1 MLIGGIVLGL
11 LVGLLTGGRPGNL
24 ARVQFRWVA
33 LLFLA
38 VALRYFTEAAISNGV
53 AVVDAARLP
62 LYAGAFALLAW
73 WLWLNR
79 WWPGFL
85 VVAAGV
91 VANGLAIVVN
101 GGWMPVWGPALD
113 AAGMTT
119 GDLVTSFHRLLP
131 PTLDLQFLL
140 QAGPLADLVPFPV
153 PVLTNVTSIGDVFMS
168 LGLAWFAFNALHPGT
183 RPVPGA
189 RPDQQA
195 EDLAAAAGLP
205 TPLSLSIV
213 RAQRFDASQ
222 GVGPLVRPETGLAT
236 LVLAPELELA
246 WPGAG
251 DRGAAGAA
259 AVAALAPSMRAAV
272 ALPAPAPGAVAL
284 PVPSGLRARVAAHP
298 YMRLARD
305 PRFSALWIGQLIS
318 LFGDR
323 LSQIAIAVLV
333 LGVTGSALQV
343 GLVFLAA
350 TLPNLVVG
358 PIAGTF
364 VDRWDQK
371 RVMVLSDL
379 LRAALA
385 IALPFAA
392 DANIY
397 LVYPIV
403 FTMTVVSV
411 FFRPA
416 RAAVLPRIVRQED
429 LMPANAAMWT
439 GETIADIAGYPIA
452 GLFVAFV
459 GSAIGVAFW
468 LDAGSYVVSAILI
481 GSLTIP
487 PVVRRAGPAVGS
499 ALRAFV
505 TEMRDG
511 WAFLRHEP
519 TLISNTLISAVAQL
533 SIGATLALT
542 VVYARDVL
550 DGRYIPYPQSYAAI
564 DTAIGVGNLVGGFVI
579 GAIGSRWRKGPLVI
593 LGYVVMGVATIFLGA
608 TANVLA
614 ALACAGIIGVANM
627 LFIIPTQ
634 TLFAERTPED
644 LMGRVV
650 GIRFSI
656 VFGSL
661 TGAMAVSGII
671 AESVG
676 VGVVFIAFG
685 AVTAIAGLVGAF
697 IPAVRNA

>member
-11 LVGLLTGGRPGNL
+11 LVGLLAGGRPSNL
-24 ARVQFRWVA
+24 AGVQFRWVA

-53 AVVDAARLP
+53 AAVEAARLP
-62 LYAGAFALLAW
+62 LYASAFALLAW

-91 VANGLAIVVN
+91 VANGFAIVVN

-113 AAGMTT
+113 AAGMTE

-131 PTLDLQFLL
+131 PTVDLQFLL

-153 PVLTNVTSIGDVFMS
+153 PILTNVASIGDVFMS
-168 LGLAWFAFNALHPGT
+168 LGLAWFAFNAVHPGT
-183 RPVPGA
+183 RPGPAA
-189 RPDQQA
+189 REQA
-195 EDLAAAAGLP
+195 EDLAAPAGLP

-213 RAQRFDASQ
+213 RAQGLDASR
-222 GVGPLVRPETGLAT
+222 GIGPLVRPETGLAP
-236 LVLAPELELA
+236 LVLAPELA
-246 WPGAG
+246 VATASTGGGVAVG
-251 DRGAAGAA
+251 GGVAA
-259 AVAALAPSMRAAV
+259 AMPVAA
-272 ALPAPAPGAVAL
+272 ALPALAAGAVAL
-284 PVPSGLRARVAAHP
+284 PVPAGLRARVAAHP
-298 YMRLARD
+298 YARLARD
-305 PRFSALWIGQLIS
+305 PRFSALWIAQLIS

-323 LSQIAIAVLV
+323 LHQVALAVLV

-371 RVMVLSDL
+371 RVMVLSDV

-403 FTMTVVSV
+403 FSMTVVSV

-416 RAAVLPRIVRQED
+416 RAAVLPRIVRHED

-459 GSAIGVAFW
+459 GSALGVAFW

-487 PVVRRAGPAVGS
+487 PVVRRAGPAVGN
-499 ALRAFV
+499 ALRAFFA
-505 TEMRDG
+505 EMRDG
-511 WAFLRHEP
+511 WRFLRREP
-519 TLISNTLISAVAQL
+519 ALISNTLISAVAQL
-533 SIGATLALT
+533 SIGAVIALT

-579 GAIGSRWRKGPLVI
+579 GAIGNRWRKGPLVI
-593 LGYVVMGVATIFLGA
+593 LGYVVVGGATVFLGM
-608 TANVLA
+608 TGNVLA

-627 LFIIPTQ
+627 MFIIPTQ

-661 TGAMAVSGII
+661 TGAMAVSGVI

-676 VGVVFIAFG
+676 VGIVFIAFG
-685 AVTAIAGLVGAF
+685 AVTAIAGLAGAF

>member
-11 LVGLLTGGRPGNL
+11 LAGLLAGGRPSNL

-53 AVVDAARLP
+53 AVVEAARLP
-62 LYAGAFALLAW
+62 LYASAFALLAW

-79 WWPGFL
+79 RWPGFL

-91 VANGLAIVVN
+91 VANGLAIAVN

-131 PTLDLQFLL
+131 PTVDLQFLL

-168 LGLAWFAFNALHPGT
+168 LGLAWFAFNAVHPGT
-183 RPVPGA
+183 RPAPTAGA
-189 RPDQQA
+189 EP
-195 EDLAAAAGLP
+195 EDLAAPAGLP

-213 RAQRFDASQ
+213 RAQGFDAS
-222 GVGPLVRPETGLAT
+222 GGIGPLVRPETGLAP
-236 LVLAPELELA
+236 LILAPQLA
-246 WPGAG
+246 VAEAGAG
-251 DRGAAGAA
+251 VGRAAGGGVAA
-259 AVAALAPSMRAAV
+259 AMPVAA
-272 ALPAPAPGAVAL
+272 ALPALAPGAVAL
-284 PVPSGLRARVAAHP
+284 PVRAGLRARVATHP
-298 YMRLARD
+298 YVRLARD
-305 PRFSALWIGQLIS
+305 PRFSALWIAQLIS

-323 LSQIAIAVLV
+323 LHQVALAVLV

-371 RVMVLSDL
+371 RVMVLSDV

-392 DANIY
+392 DASIY

-403 FTMTVVSV
+403 FALTVVSV

-459 GSAIGVAFW
+459 GSALGVVFW
-468 LDAGSYVVSAILI
+468 LDAGTYVVSAILI

-487 PVVRRAGPAVGS
+487 PVVRRAGPAVGN
-499 ALRAFV
+499 ALRAFLA
-505 TEMRDG
+505 EMRDG
-511 WAFLRHEP
+511 WGFLRREP
-519 TLISNTLISAVAQL
+519 ALISNTLISAVAQL

-542 VVYARDVL
+542 VVYAHDVL

-579 GAIGSRWRKGPLVI
+579 GAIGSRWRKGPLII
-593 LGYVVMGVATIFLGA
+593 LGYVVMGVATVFLGA
-608 TANVLA
+608 TGNVLA

-627 LFIIPTQ
+627 VFIIPTQ

-661 TGAMAVSGII
+661 SGAMAVSGII
-671 AESVG
+671 AESAG
-676 VGVVFIAFG
+676 AGVVFIAFG
-685 AVTAIAGLVGAF
+685 TVTAIAGLAGAF

>member
-11 LVGLLTGGRPGNL
+11 LVGLLAGGRPSNL
-24 ARVQFRWVA
+24 AGVQFRWVA

-38 VALRYFTEAAISNGV
+38 VALRYFTEAAISNGFA
-53 AVVDAARLP
+53 AVEAARLP
-62 LYAGAFALLAW
+62 LYASAFALLAW

-91 VANGLAIVVN
+91 VANGFAIVVN
-101 GGWMPVWGPALD
+101 GGWMPVWGPALE
-113 AAGMTT
+113 AAGMTE

-131 PTLDLQFLL
+131 PTVDLQFLL

-153 PVLTNVTSIGDVFMS
+153 PILTNVASIGDVFMS
-168 LGLAWFAFNALHPGT
+168 LGLAWFAFNAVHPGT
-183 RPVPGA
+183 RAGPAA
-189 RPDQQA
+189 RERP
-195 EDLAAAAGLP
+195 EDLAAPAGLP

-213 RAQRFDASQ
+213 RAQGLDASR
-222 GVGPLVRPETGLAT
+222 GIGPLVRPETGLAP
-236 LVLAPELELA
+236 LVLAPDLA
-246 WPGAG
+246 VAAGGAG
-251 DRGAAGAA
+251 GGAA
-259 AVAALAPSMRAAV
+259 AGGGVAAAMPVAK
-272 ALPAPAPGAVAL
+272 ALPALAPGAVAL
-284 PVPSGLRARVAAHP
+284 PVPAGLRARVAAHP
-298 YMRLARD
+298 YARLARD
-305 PRFSALWIGQLIS
+305 PRFSALWIAQLIS

-323 LSQIAIAVLV
+323 LHQVALAVLV

-371 RVMVLSDL
+371 RVMVLSDV

-397 LVYPIV
+397 LVYPLV
-403 FTMTVVSV
+403 FAMTVVSV

-416 RAAVLPRIVRQED
+416 RAAVLPRIVRHED

-459 GSAIGVAFW
+459 GSALGVAFW

-487 PVVRRAGPAVGS
+487 PVVRRAGPAVGN
-499 ALRAFV
+499 ALRAFFA
-505 TEMRDG
+505 EMRDG
-511 WAFLRHEP
+511 WRFLRREP
-519 TLISNTLISAVAQL
+519 ALISNTLISAVAQL

-564 DTAIGVGNLVGGFVI
+564 DAAIGLGNLVGGFVI

-593 LGYVVMGVATIFLGA
+593 LGYVVMGVATVFLGL
-608 TANVLA
+608 TGNVLA

-627 LFIIPTQ
+627 VFIIPTQ

-676 VGVVFIAFG
+676 VGIVFIAFG
-685 AVTAIAGLVGAF
+685 AVTAIAGLAGAF